1 MGAKGP
7 KGPDPNY
14 QRAQQRELDRVTDE
28 ENRRKLALA
37 RGRMGKA
44 SLLSGLGMPEQLVSL
59 GSAMGSGLGRAA
71 RGRGRVG
78 GGGLVRSGAGGA
90 MAPPGSGGTSVQ

>member
-7 KGPDPNY
+7 KGPDKTY

-44 SLLSGLGMPEQLVSL
+44 SLLSGLGMPDQMVAL
-59 GSAMGSGLGRAA
+59 GSAMGSGIGRSGGA
-71 RGRGRVG
+71 RGRSGSAG
-78 GGGLVRSGAGGA
+78 VRPAGG
-90 MAPPGSGGTSVQ
+90 MAPPGSGGSSVS